1 MISILIPL
9 YNGIEF
15 LDQAIQSVKDQS
27 SNEWEVIIGVNGHP
41 ANSPVFE
48 AASKYADNKIRVVDL
63 YDLAEKGKSAAL
75 NKMIE
80 FALYEYIAILD
91 ADDVWHS
98 YKLEA
103 QIPFLKQ
110 GYDVVGTQC
119 VYFGDHGGSPTIP
132 IGDISQVDFFKGNP
146 IINSSS
152 VIKKELCWWDG
163 SLNLE
168 DYDLWLRL
176 RKQNKRFYNCMEY
189 LVKHRIHNTSS
200 FNSKGNGNRVPELLE
215 KHRKNQSN
223 KYRIRIFSAFC
234 DSTNCKLVYERLCQ
248 TDLMSNYGPDKD
260 IYITDGDDY
269 THAILMNCPFVDLNI
284 PKKNVAGL
292 AFEPPQFLK
301 VSQDFAK
308 YAEKYVGQYFIGYS
322 TGLPPTFVPK
332 YSFMWHLT
340 PPRREPIK
348 DRLMSIMVSQKTEAP
363 GHLYRHELVRAILA
377 TDLDIHIYGRGC
389 QFYQGDSRVKG
400 GFENDDEP
408 HERYHFHIC
417 IENFQTETYTS
428 EKYTNTVL
436 WGTTPIYWGARTT
449 LFPENTIVL
458 SGDVIKDIALIR
470 NIVNNPE
477 QYKRPFNQTE
487 VRRRLNLLQN
497 LDEIFLS

>member
-15 LDQAIQSVKDQS
+15 LDDAVQSVKDQTFT
-27 SNEWEVIIGVNGHP
+27 EWEVIIGVNGHP
-41 ANSPVFE
+41 ANSVVYQ
-48 AASKYADNKIRVVDL
+48 AALKYADNKIRVIDL
-63 YDLAEKGKSAAL
+63 HDLKEKGKSAAL
-75 NKMIE
+75 NKMLE
-80 FALYEYIAILD
+80 FVIYEYIAILD
-91 ADDVWHS
+91 ADDIWHPT
-98 YKLEA
+98 KLES
-103 QIPFLKQ
+103 QVPVLKL

-119 VYFGDHGGSPTIP
+119 LYFGDRGGSPSIP
-132 IGDISQVDFFKGNP
+132 IGDISQLDFFKGNP
-146 IINSSS
+146 VINSSAI
-152 VIKKELCWWDG
+152 IKKELCWWDG

-176 RKQNKRFYNCMEY
+176 RNQNKRFYNCIDY
-189 LVKHRIHNTSS
+189 LVKHRIHTSSS

-215 KHRKNQSN
+215 RHRKKQSK

-234 DSTNCKLVYERLCQ
+234 DSTNCKSVYERLCQ
-248 TDLMSNYGPDKD
+248 TDLMPNYGVDKD

-284 PKKNVAGL
+284 PKENVIGL

-301 VSQDFAK
+301 VSQEFAQ
-308 YAEKYVGQYFIGYS
+308 YVEKHVGRYFIGDS
-322 TGLPPTFVPK
+322 TGLPATFINK
-332 YSFMWHLT
+332 YAFMWHLT
-340 PPRREPIK
+340 PPRREPVK

-389 QFYQGDSRVKG
+389 QFYQGDPRVKG
-400 GFENDDEP
+400 GFDNDDEP

-417 IENFQTETYTS
+417 IENFQTEAYTS
-428 EKYTNTVL
+428 EKYTNAVL
-436 WGTTPIYWGARTT
+436 WGTTPIYWGSRTT

-458 SGDVIKDIALIR
+458 SGDVINDILLIR
-470 NIVNNPE
+470 DIVNNPA
-477 QYKRPFNQTE
+477 QYKRKFNQTV
-487 VRRRLNLLQN
+487 VRSRLNLLKN
-497 LDEIFLS
+497 LDDIFC